1 MRLELVEYHGLGVEA
16 AKARLKGFTSGTLPS
31 GVKLLKALWEE
42 TQNRLTLDL
51 QVKGVPQVVQA
62 VVEINPS
69 DLHITTND
77 LPWYTTPF
85 LPFIK
90 AELHNSLQKVLV

>member
-1 MRLELVEYHGLGVEA
+1 MRLELVEHHGLGVEA

-31 GVKLLKALWEE
+31 GVRLIKATWEE
-42 TQNRLTLDL
+42 AQNRLTLDL
-51 QVKGVPQVVQA
+51 HVNGVAADVLA
-62 VVEINPS
+62 VVEIGAS

-77 LPWYTTPF
+77 LPWYTAPF